1 MDFWVLQ
8 LNDIKSFLRFIVS
21 LTWPGDQN
29 LEWLMEFVAES
40 GNVVKVAIFGFCFA
54 VSGDHRFKKNEMINN
69 VFLGV
74 QNMMSVCVS
83 WTLASGQADLYYSW

>member
-21 LTWPGDQN
+21 LTWPEDQN
-29 LEWLMEFVAES
+29 FGCLMEFVAVS

-54 VSGDHRFKKNEMINN
+54 VSGDYRFKKNEMINN

-74 QNMMSVCVS
+74 QNMMSVYVS

>member
-29 LEWLMEFVAES
+29 LERLMEFVAES
-40 GNVVKVAIFGFCFA
+40 GNAVKVAIFGFCFA
-54 VSGDHRFKKNEMINN
+54 VSGDYRFTKKQWN
-69 VFLGV
+69 
-74 QNMMSVCVS
+74 
-83 WTLASGQADLYYSW
+83 DK